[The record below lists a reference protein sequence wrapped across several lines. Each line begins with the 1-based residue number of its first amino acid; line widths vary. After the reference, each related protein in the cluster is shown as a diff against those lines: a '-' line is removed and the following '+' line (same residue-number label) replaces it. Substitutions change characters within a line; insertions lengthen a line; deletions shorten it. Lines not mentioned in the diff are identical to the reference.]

1 VSPILFPNSQTL
13 PGTILSISPITSP
26 ATPTIENLSCAL
38 LHPNDPSCLR
48 TYITFFIRAFPGV
61 ARFFTIIFGAFSLLR
76 IKAFIK
82 TPIPAFNRLARMIL
96 RMTLFVTGA
105 IGTAWGS
112 ICLFQH
118 LLPRNLLPTQ
128 RWFLGGALGGT
139 WAFLERKT
147 GRSNFLYSTRLSI
160 DSLWKVGVKRGWWK
174 GVRNGDVLVFVGSL
188 ALMQAIYEVDPKA
201 VNGAA
206 VRKALGMLR
215 GDGWVDRAETVDTQ
229 TPAIEEKL
237 QEREKKQQ
245 AVPPVEESVEL
256 EKKNE

>member
-1 VSPILFPNSQTL
+1 MLAM
-13 PGTILSISPITSP
+13 SPITSP

-38 LHPNDPSCLR
+38 VHPNDPSCLR

-61 ARFFTIIFGAFSLLR
+61 ARFFTLIFGAFSLLR
-76 IKAFIK
+76 IQAFIK

-96 RMTLFVTGA
+96 RMSLFVTGA
-105 IGTAWGS
+105 IGTSWGS

-118 LLPRNLLPTQ
+118 LLPRTVLPTQ
-128 RWFLGGALGGT
+128 RWVLGGALGGS

-147 GRSNFLYSTRLSI
+147 GRGNFLYSTRLSI

-174 GVRNGDVLVFVGSL
+174 GVANGDVLLFVGSL
-188 ALMQAIYEVDPKA
+188 ALMQAVYEADPKA

-215 GDGWVDRAETVDTQ
+215 GEGWVDRAEGGDVPQ
-229 TPAIEEKL
+229 TPAVEKKLEE
-237 QEREKKQQ
+237 RDAKQQ
-245 AVPPVEESVEL
+245 AVPPVQESAVL
-256 EKKNE
+256 VKKDE